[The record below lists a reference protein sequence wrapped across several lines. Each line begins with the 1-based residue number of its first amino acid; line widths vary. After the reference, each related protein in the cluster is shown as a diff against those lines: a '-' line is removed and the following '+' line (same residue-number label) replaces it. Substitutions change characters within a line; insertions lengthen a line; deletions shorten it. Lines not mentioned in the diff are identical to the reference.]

1 MILASSAPGLAIT
14 HALGAAAPYHSP
26 SASSAL
32 GPLAV
37 SLPDLI
43 IGTISFLIV
52 FAVLYKVLF
61 PRIQKTLEER
71 TEAIE
76 GGIQKADEA
85 QKEAEQTL
93 EQYKAQ
99 LAEARHEASRL
110 RQDAQE
116 QGAQILADLRAQG
129 EAERQR
135 LVAAAHEQIEADRVQ
150 AIQALRAE
158 VGALAI
164 ELASRVVGESLD
176 EDARQRRV
184 VDRFL
189 AELEAESA
197 PSKATP

>member
-1 MILASSAPGLAIT
+1 MTLVSSASGPLAVR
-14 HALGAAAPYHSP
+14 HAVEAAAPS
-26 SASSAL
+26 
-32 GPLAV
+32 PLAV
-37 SLPDLI
+37 SLPELI

-150 AIQALRAE
+150 AIAALRAE

-197 PSKATP
+197 PSKVTP